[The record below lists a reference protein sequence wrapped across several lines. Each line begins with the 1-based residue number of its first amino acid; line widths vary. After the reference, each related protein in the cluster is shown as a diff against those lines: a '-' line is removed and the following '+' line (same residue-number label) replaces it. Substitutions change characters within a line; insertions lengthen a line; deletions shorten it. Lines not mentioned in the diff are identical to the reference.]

1 MDDKTIIIVKQGIMS
16 GVYSTLPSQNHDIEI
31 LDLDSSGHESP
42 DDEDKLKT
50 RANEI
55 YDQKN
60 IMKFIKNRK
69 ESVYYVTENER
80 THIHH
85 QRSGY
90 GIL

>member
-1 MDDKTIIIVKQGIMS
+1 MDVKTIIIVKQGIVS

-55 YDQKN
+55 YAS
-60 IMKFIKNRK
+60 K
-69 ESVYYVTENER
+69 EYHEIY
-80 THIHH
+80 
-85 QRSGY
+85 
-90 GIL
+90 

>member
-1 MDDKTIIIVKQGIMS
+1 MDVKTIIIVKKGIVS

-55 YDQKN
+55 YAS
-60 IMKFIKNRK
+60 K
-69 ESVYYVTENER
+69 EYHEIY
-80 THIHH
+80 
-85 QRSGY
+85 
-90 GIL
+90 